1 MTGSGEDDVLSPPPP
16 PPLPPPSGPPPV
28 SLRRGATGEL
38 VTAALVEGVTE
49 AEVAA
54 AEAAWRP
61 FLRDALA
68 RRQRQEAGGGGEP
81 AVLPEHAHWDW
92 ARKARRAAGLLA
104 YQLLGVECEA
114 HMQGLMLAATA
125 GRLCRLPPQAGKP
138 LVYVDYLA
146 AAPWNLRDLAAPDP
160 PRFGAVGRVLV
171 AAAVTLS
178 IENEFAG
185 RVGLHAL
192 PQAEDFYSRVCGM
205 TDGGVDA
212 RAEGLRYFEM
222 TPGQA
227 AAFLGGGGG
236 GGA

>member
-1 MTGSGEDDVLSPPPP
+1 MTGRGEDDAGSDAPPP
-16 PPLPPPSGPPPV
+16 PPLSPPSRRSPV
-28 SLRRGATGEL
+28 FLRRGATGEL

-68 RRQRQEAGGGGEP
+68 RRREAGGGGES
-81 AVLPEHAHWDW
+81 AVPPEHAHWDW

-104 YQLLGVECEA
+104 YQLLGVECEGR
-114 HMQGLMLAATA
+114 MQGLMLAATA
-125 GRLCRLPPQAGKP
+125 GRACRLPSQAGKP

-146 AAPWNLRDLAAPDP
+146 AAPWNLRDLAAPGQP

-171 AAAVTLS
+171 AAAITLS

-205 TDGGVDA
+205 SDAGIDA
-212 RAEGLRYFEM
+212 RVEGLRYFEM
-222 TPGQA
+222 TPEQA